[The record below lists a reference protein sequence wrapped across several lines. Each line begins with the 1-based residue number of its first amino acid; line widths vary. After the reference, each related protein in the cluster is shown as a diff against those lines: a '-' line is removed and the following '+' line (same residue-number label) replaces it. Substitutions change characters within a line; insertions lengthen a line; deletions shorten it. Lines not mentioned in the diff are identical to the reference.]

1 MKKPQYKPIEGYK
14 GFDSA
19 LRCLNK
25 QYEIGTVARCVG
37 PLKLCENGLHFCTR
51 PLDVLTY
58 YSPVH
63 RNRFA
68 KVVSRGKTVCDGPDT
83 CSNPCLTTKHAT
95 TVLDIQEEI
104 SLKDLVIAQNAQD
117 RMDRPNCKVLLP
129 DDIEAPRLAV
139 KGMLSLDDNIDPV
152 IAISVKPYSSSYCE
166 ATFGMT
172 AVSVALAKGSL
183 ATSLYCRSI
192 AVACGC
198 YSAAW
203 TQYDASVAIARGYDS
218 VVMCSGTYSVGVA
231 MDSKTAIL
239 LDGAHSVA
247 FVPHST
253 GCEVKL
259 SNHCQTAIVCPGND
273 VRVTGKHCVVVFAAE
288 PFGTETL
295 ELVAGTVVIIPVGIQ
310 TPNHATKRMR
320 VCRIMLEVG
329 SEECKISGDRFQTT
343 GAALLMRALVL
354 AGEVDG

>member
-19 LRCLNK
+19 LCCLNK
-25 QYEIGTVARCVG
+25 QYMIGTVARCVG

-58 YSPVH
+58 YSPV

-95 TVLDIQEEI
+95 TVLYIQEEI

-117 RMDRPNCKVLLP
+117 RLDRPNCKVLLP

-192 AVACGC
+192 AVACGS

-203 TQYDASVAIARGYDS
+203 TQYDSSIAITRGNDS
-218 VVMCSGTYSVGVA
+218 VVMCSGPYSVGVA
-231 MDSKTAIL
+231 MDSKSAL
-239 LDGAHSVA
+239 LMHGTDSIAV
-247 FVPHST
+247 VPRSM
-253 GCEVKL
+253 GCEVHMEH
-259 SNHCQTAIVCPGND
+259 NYQTAVVCPGNN
-273 VRVTGKHCVVVFAAE
+273 VFVKGRWCIVVFTGE
-288 PFGTETL
+288 PWGSEQLDLT
-295 ELVAGTVVIIPVGIQ
+295 AGTTVVIPVGIRWADHGS
-310 TPNHATKRMR
+310 PRKRIR
-320 VCRIMLEVG
+320 RIILEVG
-329 SEECKISGDRFQTT
+329 SEEFKISGDSFQTT
-343 GAALLMRALVL
+343 GAALLMRALML
-354 AGEVDG
+354 AGEVGG